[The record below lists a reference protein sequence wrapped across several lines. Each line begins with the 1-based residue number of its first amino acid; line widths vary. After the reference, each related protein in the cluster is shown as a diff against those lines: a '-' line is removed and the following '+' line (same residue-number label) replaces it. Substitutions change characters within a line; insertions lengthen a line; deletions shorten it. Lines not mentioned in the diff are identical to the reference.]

1 MHKQSSPETKWPP
14 RDKGL
19 MVWNTITTAVTS
31 CDSYSEGQFSVQ
43 APVVILGLCL
53 DMFSI
58 DYSTTGL
65 VAAVIERVTEKVAPS
80 AFCSCYVLSQAV
92 L

>member
-31 CDSYSEGQFSVQ
+31 CNSYSEGQFSVQ
-43 APVVILGLCL
+43 APVVTLGLCL
-53 DMFSI
+53 DMF
-58 DYSTTGL
+58 
-65 VAAVIERVTEKVAPS
+65 
-80 AFCSCYVLSQAV
+80 
-92 L
+92 

>member
-1 MHKQSSPETKWPP
+1 MHKQSSPETNLKLKWPP

-31 CDSYSEGQFSVQ
+31 CDGYSEGQFSVQ

-53 DMFSI
+53 DMF
-58 DYSTTGL
+58 
-65 VAAVIERVTEKVAPS
+65 
-80 AFCSCYVLSQAV
+80 
-92 L
+92 